1 MLQVDPDRGDESG
14 GGVRQAEL
22 PQGVRQGDRGQDLDP
37 GNSPRHSRVGLSGLN
52 LHWCNDACISI
63 MLHSNIG
70 VLLNET

>member
-1 MLQVDPDRGDESG
+1 MLQVDPDQGDESE

-22 PQGVRQGDRGQDLDP
+22 PRGVCQGDRGQGLDP
-37 GNSPRHSRVGLSGLN
+37 GNSPWHSRVGLSGLN
-52 LHWCNDACISI
+52 LHWCNDDCI